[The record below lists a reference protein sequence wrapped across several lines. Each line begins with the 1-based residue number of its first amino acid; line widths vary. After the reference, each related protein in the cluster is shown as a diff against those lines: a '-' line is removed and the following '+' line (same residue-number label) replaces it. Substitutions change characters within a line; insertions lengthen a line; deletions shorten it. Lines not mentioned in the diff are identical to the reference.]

1 MDAREEQ
8 TKKMRSAREV
18 EGSQWECQRSN
29 GKKGFREGKCS
40 QMLANGED
48 FGEASG
54 FIHKE
59 SNGDLGENSI
69 YWVMNKEWW
78 YSSRVNVK
86 GGSKGKTRLQIFQ
99 NNCQLSGRE
108 SWGRICRKM

>member
-18 EGSQWECQRSN
+18 ESSQGECQRSH
-29 GKKGFREGKCS
+29 GKKGFQDEKCF
-40 QMLANGED
+40 QMLASGED

-69 YWVMNKEWW
+69 Y
-78 YSSRVNVK
+78 
-86 GGSKGKTRLQIFQ
+86 
-99 NNCQLSGRE
+99 
-108 SWGRICRKM
+108 